1 MTNGNLHQ
9 IWVEQCVA
17 AETIKLRYGLKAA
30 FDYAVAE
37 KLLNF
42 AEAAAQHPEFAREL
56 PRFVSRVRQM
66 FTAQE
71 LVVHLARIERER
83 RENDL
88 AAMED
93 DDAPFENPAA
103 ALERTRQFDPIK
115 ELLTANMLGAVL
127 HQSPDMRGVPLPVKM
142 VSQLTQTWH
151 SQVRSF
157 C

>member
-1 MTNGNLHQ
+1 MTTRNLHQ
-9 IWVEQCVA
+9 IWVQQYAA

-56 PRFVSRVRQM
+56 PWFVSRVRQM

-83 RENDL
+83 RE
-88 AAMED
+88 
-93 DDAPFENPAA
+93 APFENAAA
-103 ALERTRQFDPIK
+103 ALERTRQFDLIK
-115 ELLTANMLGAVL
+115 ELLTANMLGT
-127 HQSPDMRGVPLPVKM
+127 S
-142 VSQLTQTWH
+142 
-151 SQVRSF
+151 
-157 C
+157 

>member
-1 MTNGNLHQ
+1 MTNGNWHQ

-42 AEAAAQHPEFAREL
+42 SEAAAQHPEFAREL

-115 ELLTANMLGAVL
+115 ELLTSNMLGT
-127 HQSPDMRGVPLPVKM
+127 S
-142 VSQLTQTWH
+142 
-151 SQVRSF
+151 
-157 C
+157 

>member
-1 MTNGNLHQ
+1 MTNGNWHQ
-9 IWVEQCVA
+9 IWVEQCAA

-56 PRFVSRVRQM
+56 PRFVSRVRQI
-66 FTAQE
+66 FTAQGCGRVRWRNHHIGCRRVAAQE
-71 LVVHLARIERER
+71 LEAHLARIERER

-93 DDAPFENPAA
+93 DEALFENPAA
-103 ALERTRQFDPIK
+103 ALERTRQFDLIK
-115 ELLTANMLGAVL
+115 ELLTANTLGT
-127 HQSPDMRGVPLPVKM
+127 S
-142 VSQLTQTWH
+142 
-151 SQVRSF
+151 
-157 C
+157 

>member
-88 AAMED
+88 AAWKT
-93 DDAPFENPAA
+93 
-103 ALERTRQFDPIK
+103 TRHPSK
-115 ELLTANMLGAVL
+115 TRRRPWSG
-127 HQSPDMRGVPLPVKM
+127 RGN
-142 VSQLTQTWH
+142 SI
-151 SQVRSF
+151 
-157 C
+157 

>member
-1 MTNGNLHQ
+1 M
-9 IWVEQCVA
+9 
-17 AETIKLRYGLKAA
+17 
-30 FDYAVAE
+30 AE

-56 PRFVSRVRQM
+56 PRFFSRVRQV

-93 DDAPFENPAA
+93 DEAPFENRHRPGA
-103 ALERTRQFDPIK
+103 RQ
-115 ELLTANMLGAVL
+115 THHRRLGRAES
-127 HQSPDMRGVPLPVKM
+127 H
-142 VSQLTQTWH
+142 T
-151 SQVRSF
+151 
-157 C
+157 

>member
-1 MTNGNLHQ
+1 M
-9 IWVEQCVA
+9 A
-17 AETIKLRYGLKAA
+17 RYGLKAA

-71 LVVHLARIERER
+71 LVVHLARIERGR

-93 DDAPFENPAA
+93 DEPDFQNQAA
-103 ALERTRQFDPIK
+103 VAERAQQFDIIK
-115 ELLTANMLGAVL
+115 ELLTANTLGT
-127 HQSPDMRGVPLPVKM
+127 S
-142 VSQLTQTWH
+142 
-151 SQVRSF
+151 
-157 C
+157 